1 MMNTYT
7 ESMMQYFFIVVDIS
21 PFSVGLKWCLMDMDG
36 KEGQTEMLLKWQLTK
51 LQLQITFT
59 KKESSKI
66 Y

>member
-7 ESMMQYFFIVVDIS
+7 ESMMQYFFIVVYIS
-21 PFSVGLKWCLMDMDG
+21 PFSVGLKWCLMDG
-36 KEGQTEMLLKWQLTK
+36 EVQTEMLLKWQLTK

-59 KKESSKI
+59 KKETTKI